1 MSFGYNA
8 GSFALPMNDAKLMT
22 LVTGATW
29 NPRRSQLGKSGTK
42 VIIGT
47 CSPPDVGPPDS

>member
-22 LVTGATW
+22 LVIGATW

-42 VIIGT
+42 AVICT
-47 CSPPDVGPPDS
+47 YSPSDVDPPDS